1 VLLCEGTP
9 RYGVVALQADFVK
22 INLLTAHDLIAIDM
36 RIPAAFYSRPYIAI
50 AISEE
55 LYVGHVIF
63 YLFFRPQIFRCPW
76 ADFRETLPHGTVFF
90 LKYFISYMGV
100 HMCP

>member
-1 VLLCEGTP
+1 
-9 RYGVVALQADFVK
+9 VVALQADFVK
-22 INLLTAHDLIAIDM
+22 INLLTAHGLIAIDM
-36 RIPAAFYSRPYIAI
+36 RIPAAFYSRPYIAT

-76 ADFRETLPHGTVFF
+76 ADFRETLPHGTVF
-90 LKYFISYMGV
+90 S
-100 HMCP
+100 